1 MKKAAKAKMLR
12 ESHGLHRVQL
22 DKLGRDNTNKRGPKC
37 SNDKPRFTPE
47 QQTALQVYGKYV
59 RLDGW
64 IVETLEH
71 LDRKDDFI
79 II

>member
-1 MKKAAKAKMLR
+1 MLR
-12 ESHGLHRVQL
+12 ESYGRHRVQL

-37 SNDKPRFTPE
+37 NNDKPKYTVE
-47 QQTALQVYGKYV
+47 QQTALQVYGKFV